1 MVTIDC
7 PWCEEAAL
15 LPFLP
20 PEEPEASFTC
30 LECGTTIDWAE
41 EPVALDLAA

>member
-15 LPFLP
+15 LPFP
-20 PEEPEASFTC
+20 RPEEPEASFTC
-30 LECGTTIDWAE
+30 LECGTTIDWIE